1 MFSFTTIVVALVLY
15 NSLVAT
21 CVSGYRMWL
30 ISFTA
35 LENHTKQYI
44 KFDKVDIYHIQL
56 YIYRERDIFVY
67 FKAIIQ
73 LSDMYY
79 QVGKK
84 ISDHCVKTDFLTNMI
99 QV

>member
-1 MFSFTTIVVALVLY
+1 MFSFHCCSTGLY

-56 YIYRERDIFVY
+56 YIYRERYILFIS
-67 FKAIIQ
+67 KQ
-73 LSDMYY
+73 LYN
-79 QVGKK
+79 
-84 ISDHCVKTDFLTNMI
+84 CLTCTTR
-99 QV
+99 